1 VTAGAL
7 DTVILVD
14 TVAGSLGVEVG
25 VDEVAPLVDGTETI
39 PTEAWSAFGTAA
51 DGQDAA
57 GVRVLERERG
67 ADVGGLL
74 GEVLAL
80 REDLRAVLE
89 SLRE

>member
-1 VTAGAL
+1 
-7 DTVILVD
+7 
-14 TVAGSLGVEVG
+14 
-25 VDEVAPLVDGTETI
+25 VAPLVDGTETI